1 MSFCRLFGSYPDR
14 TRTNARGIPGILK
27 RALQPLRRR
36 RRDREALEPFAYGE
50 SAEMGE
56 INPQE
61 VADALDSAARWR
73 QDPTAVLRT
82 GQPHGSQRSLP
93 QRIPHQA
100 PRNYPTGAYRR
111 ARLGD
116 WQWIPRWPRL

>member
-1 MSFCRLFGSYPDR
+1 MSSPDR
-14 TRTNARGIPGILK
+14 TRTNARGIPGLLK

-36 RRDREALEPFAYGE
+36 RRRDREAIEPFAYGE

-73 QDPTAVLRT
+73 QDPTAFYELVNRM
-82 GQPHGSQRSLP
+82 GVSAVYRSARP
-93 QRIPHQA
+93 A
-100 PRNYPTGAYRR
+100 PVATPSPNWSPSSNRSRR
-111 ARLGD
+111 LA
-116 WQWIPRWPRL
+116 WIRR